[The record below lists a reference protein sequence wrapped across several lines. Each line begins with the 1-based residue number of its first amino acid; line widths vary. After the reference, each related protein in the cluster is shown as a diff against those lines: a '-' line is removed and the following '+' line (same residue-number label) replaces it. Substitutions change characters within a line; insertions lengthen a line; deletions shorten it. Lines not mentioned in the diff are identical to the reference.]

1 MVVKSKATEVSVY
14 RNSVSVT
21 RVGSVSLPAGR
32 STIFIQGMSKTA
44 KSDSFSVKFPAEIHA
59 VNIQVV
65 SYEETGEELE
75 SEKIAK
81 ELSELNYNVETYS
94 MLIELRKKNGDF
106 SSRKDIS
113 VEDQEKYLESLPE
126 KLFSLHETINK
137 LTAEK
142 EKIGEKLKEAEA
154 EEEKPLI
161 MVELECE
168 KEGEYPFIL
177 QYQESSG
184 SWEPKYEVRFTGE
197 GNPLDVYMKA
207 KIVQCSGED
216 WKQVKVTLYTG
227 NPSASQSI
235 PSLPSVKLSIYEPPV
250 ERVRGKGVMMDMA
263 AGSAMA
269 GAQMM
274 QAAAPMMGMGMM
286 NMEMMKTAEATVSE
300 EETMT
305 AFELPDLRDLLSDT
319 DGNIASL
326 QSFKVDAKY
335 NSLCIP
341 CVKDTSFLTATI
353 TSADWPLPAATA
365 AIYLKEVFAGNVYV
379 NPDSEEETFI
389 LSLGQDERL
398 NVIRKEL
405 PCKTQDVFLKNQ
417 KKKAHE
423 YAIKITNK
431 SSESIKV
438 LLKDSIPVSTDKTI
452 VVDASELS
460 GGVIN
465 EENGVIDWEITVAD
479 HASEEIKLAYTITW
493 PKDKQISR
501 STDYVSVS
509 GSGKKCPSCGASVSG
524 KFCPVCGAPA
534 K

>member
-44 KSDSFSVKFPAEIHA
+44 KNDSFSVKFPTEIHA

-65 SYEETGEELE
+65 SFKETGEELE

-106 SSRKDIS
+106 SARKDIS

-126 KLFSLHETINK
+126 KLLGLHDTINK
-137 LTAEK
+137 LNSEK

-177 QYQESSG
+177 QYQETSG
-184 SWEPKYEVRFTGE
+184 SWEPKYEVRFTGD

-207 KIVQCSGED
+207 KIMQCSGED
-216 WKQVKVTLYTG
+216 LKQVKVTLYTG

-250 ERVRGKGVMMDMA
+250 ERARGKGAMMDMA
-263 AGSAMA
+263 AGAVMA
-269 GAQMM
+269 ETQMLGAS
-274 QAAAPMMGMGMM
+274 PMMGMAM
-286 NMEMMKTAEATVSE
+286 NMAMMTTPEATVSE

-319 DGNIASL
+319 DGNIANL
-326 QSFKVDAKY
+326 QSFKVDADY

-353 TSADWPLPAATA
+353 KSADWPLPAATA
-365 AIYLKEVFAGNVYV
+365 SVYLKEVFAGNVYV

-389 LSLGQDERL
+389 LSLGRDERL

-417 KKKAHE
+417 KKKSHE
-423 YAIKITNK
+423 YVIKINNK

-452 VVDASELS
+452 AVDATELS
-460 GGVIN
+460 GGVLN
-465 EENGVIDWEITVAD
+465 EENGVIDWDLTLD
-479 HASEEIKLAYTITW
+479 GHASEEIKLAYTITW
-493 PKDKQISR
+493 PKDKKINR
-501 STDYVSVS
+501 TTDYVLLS
-509 GSGKKCPSCGASVSG
+509 GAKKCPSCGASVSG
-524 KFCPVCGAPA
+524 KFCPECGAVV

>member
-44 KSDSFSVKFPAEIHA
+44 KSDSFSVKFPTEIHA

-65 SYEETGEELE
+65 SYEETGEDLE

-197 GNPLDVYMKA
+197 GNPLDVYM
-207 KIVQCSGED
+207 
-216 WKQVKVTLYTG
+216 T
-227 NPSASQSI
+227 
-235 PSLPSVKLSIYEPPV
+235 IYEPPV

>member
-1 MVVKSKATEVSVY
+1 MVLKSKATEVSVY
-14 RNSVSVT
+14 RNSVSFT
-21 RVGSVSLPAGR
+21 RVGSVALPAGR

-44 KSDSFSVKFPAEIHA
+44 KSDSFSVKFPTEIHA

-65 SYEETGEELE
+65 SYEETGEDLE

-126 KLFSLHETINK
+126 KLFALHETINK
-137 LTAEK
+137 LNAEK
-142 EKIGEKLKEAEA
+142 EKIGDKLKEAEA

-168 KEGEYPFIL
+168 KEGEHPFIL

-184 SWEPKYEVRFTGE
+184 NWEPKYEVRFTGE

-207 KIVQCSGED
+207 KIIQCSGED

-263 AGSAMA
+263 AGSMA

-274 QAAAPMMGMGMM
+274 AAAAPMMGMGMM

-353 TSADWPLPAATA
+353 TSTDWPLPAATA

-379 NPDSEEETFI
+379 NPDSDEETFI

-417 KKKAHE
+417 KKKSHE

-438 LLKDSIPVSTDKTI
+438 LLKDSIPVSTDNTI

>member
-44 KSDSFSVKFPAEIHA
+44 KSDSFSVKFPTEIHA

-65 SYEETGEELE
+65 SYEETGEDLE

-126 KLFSLHETINK
+126 KLLGLHDSINK
-137 LTAEK
+137 LNAEK
-142 EKIGEKLKEAEA
+142 VKVSEKLKKAEA

-177 QYQESSG
+177 QYQETSG

-207 KIVQCSGED
+207 KIMQCSGED
-216 WKQVKVTLYTG
+216 LKQVKVTLYTG

-235 PSLPSVKLSIYEPPV
+235 PNLPSVKLSIYEPPV
-250 ERVRGKGVMMDMA
+250 ERVRGKGAMMDMA
-263 AGSAMA
+263 MVG
-269 GAQMM
+269 GGQMM
-274 QAAAPMMGMGMM
+274 AAAAASPMMGMAMM
-286 NMEMMKTAEATVSE
+286 NMETMKTAEATVSE

-417 KKKAHE
+417 KKKSHE